1 MKLTDRSGYSRE
13 KLNLPVIIKVIDLPD
28 LPTDGVGVFFYFP
41 DDGVKQIGWIPK
53 KHKQEVKQVLACT
66 KQERSVVSSVNVRK
80 LSDSFSKIIIVVRIE
95 ID

>member
-1 MKLTDRSGYSRE
+1 MDSE
-13 KLNLPVIIKVIDLPD
+13 
-28 LPTDGVGVFFYFP
+28 
-41 DDGVKQIGWIPK
+41 
-53 KHKQEVKQVLACT
+53 KHKQEVKQVLAYT